1 MISVIQN
8 VSLQTETYMCVCTR
22 LPSNAGIMAKQTI
35 SHECALLILEK
46 KRFFF
51 SLITHLYD
59 L

>member
-1 MISVIQN
+1 MYAHAYHQM
-8 VSLQTETYMCVCTR
+8 LF
-22 LPSNAGIMAKQTI
+22 IMAKQNI

-46 KRFFF
+46 KRFGF